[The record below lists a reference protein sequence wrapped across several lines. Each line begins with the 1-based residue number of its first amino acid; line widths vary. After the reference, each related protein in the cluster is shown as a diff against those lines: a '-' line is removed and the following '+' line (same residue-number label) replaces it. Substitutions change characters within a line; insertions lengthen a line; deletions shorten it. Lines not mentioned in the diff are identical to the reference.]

1 MDRIENFAAIPA
13 MDQIA
18 FATKLVKTLNSE
30 KTFHD
35 DAPFELTGVEPDDLT
50 GGLTVY
56 VDHTNLVAVIRK
68 ATWTCDHE
76 DEAEDCPAAVET
88 DFENFLMEDAK
99 KAFKTLETSVEGYK
113 VTLEVVD
120 VDVADKDAE
129 VEVDH
134 ISHEDAGIGDY
145 EYFGF
150 RGTDSQPYVEVTGTL
165 TYMCE
170 CQLALFV
177 ESAEV
182 PEVELDK

>member
-1 MDRIENFAAIPA
+1 MDKIANFAVIPVVEQF
-13 MDQIA
+13 D

-35 DAPFELTGVEPDDLT
+35 DAPFEITGVEPDDLT

-56 VDHTNLVAVIRK
+56 VDHTNLIEVIRK

-76 DEAEDCPAAVET
+76 DEAEDPPAAVEA
-88 DFENFLMEDAK
+88 DFENFLMEDVK
-99 KAFKTLETSVEGYK
+99 KTFKTLETVIEGYK
-113 VTLEVVD
+113 ITLDITDQEVVD
-120 VDVADKDAE
+120 GDPE

-150 RGTDSQPYVEVTGTL
+150 RGTDSQPYVEVSGTL
-165 TYMCE
+165 TYLCE
-170 CQLALFV
+170 CRLALFV
-177 ESAEV
+177 EAVEV
-182 PEVELDK
+182 PEVELDR